1 MSEELHP
8 PEVITSFFLIRHG
21 HTEPVEHGR
30 LYNDPAVELTER
42 GIEQAHQIADWLA
55 KQEFECL
62 LSSCAKRV
70 VSTAKIVSDRLNI
83 EAEVIPD
90 LNEWDVGAWEGS
102 SYLEVKKNKPDE
114 YFHWVADPIEN
125 KPPQGESIR
134 DLYNRSV
141 LVLDKMIESHP
152 GKKIALISHAG
163 VIRAIIAHA
172 LGMPLNNFWRVNIPA
187 GSISRVDF
195 SPNYAT
201 VHFMAQ
207 MP

>member
-8 PEVITSFFLIRHG
+8 PEVITSFYLIRHG

-30 LYNDPAVELTER
+30 LYNDPAVELTEK
-42 GIEQAHQIADWLA
+42 GIQQAHLIADWLS
-55 KQEFECL
+55 KQDAECL
-62 LSSCAKRV
+62 LSSCAIRV
-70 VSTAKIVSDRLNI
+70 VSTAKIVSERLKL
-83 EAEVIPD
+83 ETEVIPD
-90 LNEWDVGAWEGS
+90 LNEWDVGNWEGS
-102 SYLEVKKNKPDE
+102 SYLEVKKTKPDE

-125 KPPQGESIR
+125 APPQGESIR

-141 LVLDKMIESHP
+141 SVLDKIIASHP

-172 LGMPLNNFWRVNIPA
+172 LGMPLNNFWRINIPA
-187 GSISRVDF
+187 GSVSRVDF

-201 VHFMAQ
+201 VHFLSQ
-207 MP
+207 IP

>member
-8 PEVITSFFLIRHG
+8 PEQITSFFLIRHG

-30 LYNDPAVELTER
+30 LYNDPAVELTAK
-42 GIEQAHQIADWLA
+42 GINQAHKIADWLT
-55 KQEFECL
+55 KQDAECL
-62 LSSCAKRV
+62 LSSKAIRV
-70 VSTAKIVSDRLNI
+70 VSTAKIVSELIKLDTEL
-83 EAEVIPD
+83 VPD

-102 SYLEVKKNKPDE
+102 SYLEIKKTKPDE
-114 YFHWVADPIEN
+114 YFHWVEDPIEN
-125 KPPQGESIR
+125 KPPDGESIR

-163 VIRAIIAHA
+163 VIRSILAHA
-172 LGMPLNNFWRVNIPA
+172 LGMPLINFWRISIPA
-187 GSISRVDF
+187 GSVSRVDF
-195 SPNYAT
+195 SANYAT
-201 VHFMAQ
+201 VHFVAL